1 MLAEWNPNERRK
13 AFVLITNIKRR
24 ESKGNVRW
32 TATFADMSAS
42 IAAVDWDG
50 ILAEMSAGFAAVE
63 VEVGEYGGEPQ
74 LTVIQCRPVNDADG
88 PLGFDPDTLVPN
100 APEDAEALE
109 KTLSEAR
116 ETLGE
121 MAGRCWDTVLELYGD
136 EFRIWPA
143 SMILHHAY
151 RRGLL
156 QHITGMLK
164 AAQALVPVYGLDSDV
179 LLLGVLMHDIGK
191 LRELGSMPGEGRT
204 IRGATEG
211 HLVTGYLMWQEVAAE
226 AEASKGFTG
235 HVGHLILSHHGQIEY
250 GSPVRPVT
258 REALALHMI
267 DNLDS
272 QLEMV
277 RIATQKAPDDL
288 SWHRKLGD
296 LLGRWSDA

>member
-1 MLAEWNPNERRK
+1 MLVDWTSNERRK
-13 AFVLITNIKRR
+13 AFVLITNIQRR

-50 ILAEMSAGFAAVE
+50 RLADMSAGFAAVE

-74 LTVIQCRPVNDADG
+74 LTLLRCRPVNRDDG
-88 PLGFDPDTLVPN
+88 ALGFDPEVLVPN

-109 KTLSEAR
+109 MSLSEAR
-116 ETLGE
+116 KTLGQ
-121 MAGRCWDTVLELYGD
+121 MAGRCWDTALDLYGAD
-136 EFRIWPA
+136 FRIWPA
-143 SMILHHAY
+143 AMTMHHAY

-156 QHITGMLK
+156 QHVSGMLK
-164 AAQALVPVYGLDSDV
+164 AAQALVPVYDLDRDV

-204 IRGATEG
+204 VQGATEG
-211 HLVTGYLMWQEVAAE
+211 HVVTGYLMWQEVAAE

-235 HVGHLILSHHGQIEY
+235 HVGHLILSHHGQIEH

-267 DNLDS
+267 DKLDS

-277 RIATQKAPDDL
+277 RTATQKDPEKL

-296 LLGRWSDA
+296 LMGRWDDT